1 MRAYRLDEGLSL
13 LTCRLIYGAGS
24 GLEGEH
30 ARFGALSQLVRS
42 DTSMTSRKGVYV
54 SVCRFLRRRLT
65 VSAALCVLAAGGLA
79 GCASSGGMGSLIV
92 DPGHYSV
99 YHCDALAKRLN
110 ALLAREQDL
119 SNLMAKASEGGAG
132 VVIAN
137 LSYRADYE
145 STLGEERVLRRTA
158 AEKKCDLPPPVTVAA
173 PTPATYS
180 APPGTTPAPAYQS
193 DQTIR

>member
-1 MRAYRLDEGLSL
+1 MASGSGVCVSM
-13 LTCRLIYGAGS
+13 CRL
-24 GLEGEH
+24 
-30 ARFGALSQLVRS
+30 
-42 DTSMTSRKGVYV
+42 
-54 SVCRFLRRRLT
+54 LRRRLMLN
-65 VSAALCVLAAGGLA
+65 AALCVLAAGGVA
-79 GCASSGGMGSLIV
+79 GCASSDGVGSLMV

-110 ALLAREQDL
+110 VLLAREQDL
-119 SNLMAKASEGGAG
+119 SNLMAKASEGGGG

-145 STLGEERVLRRTA
+145 SAVGEERLLRRTA
-158 AEKKCDLPPPVTVAA
+158 AEKKCDLPPPVTAAA

-180 APPGTTPAPAYQS
+180 APPGATPAPAYQS